1 MYCWPSTTV
10 CPQLTRSHG
19 HDHQGVWHVRI
30 APVRGARF
38 GQPVQVRDGRRVPRC
53 VLLALN
59 FCLPSTTVCP
69 QLTDEFQDCNTS
81 QCDLLLSLL
90 TAAGHSN
97 VVACGD
103 DRQSIFGFRG
113 GHHGPGVFQ
122 WLVDT
127 YPGEAEITTLVTSHR
142 CRYSPVFSV
151 PLFFLAPL
159 RAFFN

>member
-1 MYCWPSTTV
+1 MITRVSGMFASRPSA
-10 CPQLTRSHG
+10 G
-19 HDHQGVWHVRI
+19 HD
-30 APVRGARF
+30 
-38 GQPVQVRDGRRVPRC
+38 
-53 VLLALN
+53 LA
-59 FCLPSTTVCP
+59 SRYKYVMV
-69 QLTDEFQDCNTS
+69 DEFQDCNTS